1 MASSTT
7 LAFLHRPKASAKG
20 FFEPLPEA
28 FMAANRG
35 LSFSCRRIHRD
46 TASKRMETRNGIRQP

>member
-7 LAFLHRPKASAKG
+7 LAFFHWPNASAKG

-28 FMAANRG
+28 FMAANSG
-35 LSFSCRRIHRD
+35 LSFS
-46 TASKRMETRNGIRQP
+46 